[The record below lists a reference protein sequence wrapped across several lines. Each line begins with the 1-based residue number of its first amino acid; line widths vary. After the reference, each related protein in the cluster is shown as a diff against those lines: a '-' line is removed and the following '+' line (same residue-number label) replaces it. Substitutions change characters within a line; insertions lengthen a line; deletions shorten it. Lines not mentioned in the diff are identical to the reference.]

1 MAQDKENEP
10 MAVEKY
16 RQAFVE
22 AFELENPSVVDQ
34 LEYNAIE
41 EWDSIGTCR

>member
-22 AFELENPSVVDQ
+22 AFEL
-34 LEYNAIE
+34 
-41 EWDSIGTCR
+41 DSPWSWTT